1 MDEQGTHCLPP
12 VSSPHSTD
20 TIQTDQAHL
29 LSTLSTQ
36 DTSSTHLY
44 TTFLLVLPLAP
55 VLFYLPLLFRLGT
68 IIPSTVAIASFL
80 ASAYA
85 LYYLP
90 LPPVRINIINLDG
103 ESISGGGKGKGK
115 GKGIARGADG
125 LPSTSGSA
133 QRRPVPYLSEEA
145 AEALA
150 RYIVPG
156 NAALCGV
163 LAIFELWKGREWSEG
178 LSIGGGYLPGL
189 VLAVVLWARRELR
202 VVDLGELERLRVRNQ
217 GT

>member
-1 MDEQGTHCLPP
+1 MNKVHIVFLPSLLP
-12 VSSPHSTD
+12 TQLTD

-44 TTFLLVLPLAP
+44 TTLLLVLPLAP
-55 VLFYLPLLFRLGT
+55 VLFYLPLLLRLGT

-103 ESISGGGKGKGK
+103 ESISGGVKGKGK

-125 LPSTSGSA
+125 LPSSGNA

-150 RYIVPG
+150 GYIVPG